1 MAARRKTPRHTRPR
15 EPEPVLDAVVVN
27 DETSAPLPDR
37 IASGLCIVLISF
49 WLAQFLGLL
58 IRVLARG

>member
-1 MAARRKTPRHTRPR
+1 MASRRKTLRHTKAR
-15 EPEPVLDAVVVN
+15 EPEPVLDAVVVD
-27 DETSAPLPDR
+27 DEAGSPLPDR

-58 IRVLARG
+58 IRVLAKG